1 MPILCVHGN
10 SDNLETFCNLIPLLP
25 HHFYYVC
32 IDLPCHGKSAHAEKG
47 YILNLLWYATC
58 VKRVIDYFKWPKLI
72 YLGHSFGAHIG
83 FVLSA
88 LYPELFVKLISVDGL
103 VHVHV
108 SPPNVATSFRE
119 KVFDLLLQI
128 EKKTSSNKAPTYSFE
143 DYLNRMKKARRTEV
157 TETQIRAMAVRNLMK
172 VGPDLYQSSSDQRT
186 KIYSSIHTSYEQMYA
201 LASEICCPTL
211 VILGKTSLITRPLD
225 NMNTT
230 PERKIRNVTFNVI
243 EGDHDIH
250 LTRSVEVAKIIKP
263 FLTGEMQ
270 SKL

>member
-1 MPILCVHGN
+1 M
-10 SDNLETFCNLIPLLP
+10 
-25 HHFYYVC
+25 
-32 IDLPCHGKSAHAEKG
+32 
-47 YILNLLWYATC
+47 
-58 VKRVIDYFKWPKLI
+58 I

-83 FVLSA
+83 FVLAA
-88 LYPELFVKLISVDGL
+88 LYPELFLKLISIDGL

-108 SPPNVATSFRE
+108 SPPNVATSFRK

-157 TETQIRAMAVRNLMK
+157 TETQIRAIAERNLMK

-186 KIYSSIHTSYEQMYA
+186 KIYSSIHTTYQQMYA

-211 VILGKTSLITRPLD
+211 VILGKTSIFTRPLE
-225 NMNTT
+225 NVNTT
-230 PERKIRNVTFNVI
+230 PESKIRNVTFNVI

-250 LTRSVEVAKIIKP
+250 LTRSREVAKIIKP
-263 FLTGEMQ
+263 FLTGKIQ